1 MLIDFLVPVYM
12 AMAGLTAVL
21 LAAVTTLAYRVG
33 RLPTHSDLHRVRD
46 EIRQEVGEQTAALR
60 QDLNRLNRQTAALQ
74 QDLNRQTAALQQ
86 DLNRQTARLEQ
97 EMVRLNSRLE
107 TAIHQ
112 QDARLD
118 AAMARL
124 DARIDSAVTELRQE
138 MATNR
143 LELLQEFRRSHQQLL
158 LALASH
164 THADGT
170 PATFTLPPQLAPAG
184 DDDV

>member
-33 RLPTHSDLHRVRD
+33 RLPTHSDLHELR
-46 EIRQEVGEQTAALR
+46 GE
-60 QDLNRLNRQTAALQ
+60 LQ
-74 QDLNRQTAALQQ
+74 RDLNRQTAH
-86 DLNRQTARLEQ
+86 LEQ
-97 EMVRLNSRLE
+97 EMVRLNLRLE
-107 TAIHQ
+107 TTIHQ
-112 QDARLD
+112 QDAKLD

-138 MATNR
+138 MSANR
-143 LELLQEFRRSHQQLL
+143 LELLEEFRRSHQQLL
-158 LALASH
+158 LALANH

-170 PATFTLPPQLAPAG
+170 LATFTLPPQLAPAG

>member
-60 QDLNRLNRQTAALQ
+60 QDLNRQTAALQ

-86 DLNRQTARLEQ
+86 DLNRQTAHLEQ
-97 EMVRLNSRLE
+97 EMVRLNFAPRDR
-107 TAIHQ
+107 H
-112 QDARLD
+112 
-118 AAMARL
+118 
-124 DARIDSAVTELRQE
+124 
-138 MATNR
+138 
-143 LELLQEFRRSHQQLL
+143 
-158 LALASH
+158 
-164 THADGT
+164 
-170 PATFTLPPQLAPAG
+170 PPTGCQA
-184 DDDV
+184 

>member
-60 QDLNRLNRQTAALQ
+60 
-74 QDLNRQTAALQQ
+74 Q

>member
-1 MLIDFLVPVYM
+1 
-12 AMAGLTAVL
+12 
-21 LAAVTTLAYRVG
+21 
-33 RLPTHSDLHRVRD
+33 
-46 EIRQEVGEQTAALR
+46 
-60 QDLNRLNRQTAALQ
+60 
-74 QDLNRQTAALQQ
+74 
-86 DLNRQTARLEQ
+86 
-97 EMVRLNSRLE
+97 
-107 TAIHQ
+107 
-112 QDARLD
+112 
-118 AAMARL
+118 MARL